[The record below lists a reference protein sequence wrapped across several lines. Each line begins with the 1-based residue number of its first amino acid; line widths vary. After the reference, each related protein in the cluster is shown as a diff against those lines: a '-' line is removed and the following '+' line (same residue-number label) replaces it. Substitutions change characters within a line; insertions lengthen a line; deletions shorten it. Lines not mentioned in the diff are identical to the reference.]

1 MSEKCRRGSNAAT
14 EKNNVRIKYAKI
26 HEMIM
31 STKLREIYAN
41 VFRVISRN
49 FVDRFFRVYF
59 VWFRGQIFSQTD
71 FRRPMMAITK

>member
-41 VFRVISRN
+41 I
-49 FVDRFFRVYF
+49 FRVYLVF
-59 VWFRGQIFSQTD
+59 IRGQIFSWTD